1 MHLKLSANMGKSK
14 IRKEINVSG
23 AGKAMSN
30 TQQLEVSFKD
40 SVNNCDE
47 IKNALKPGLSALKG
61 NSKDVKA
68 ADTKLIEGSVDID
81 EAVRDKYPEDSRW
94 DYVVG
99 YSNEA
104 FFIEVHPAATSNV
117 DEMVKKVKWL
127 KYWLSSVASDLKTL
141 HKKEIYYWIPSGSVK
156 ILPGSVQYRKIAANH
171 LQIMK
176 LLVLS

>member
-1 MHLKLSANMGKSK
+1 MGKSK

-104 FFIEVHPAATSNV
+104 FEFSFLDCCLARLNF
-117 DEMVKKVKWL
+117 
-127 KYWLSSVASDLKTL
+127 
-141 HKKEIYYWIPSGSVK
+141 
-156 ILPGSVQYRKIAANH
+156 
-171 LQIMK
+171 
-176 LLVLS
+176 